1 MAHVIDEIKGIENLD
16 TRMWVIGILGEHTG
30 GLIEFGV
37 NEFIWL
43 TLRVLRIID
52 QLHVND
58 EFFNIL
64 RIIIEKTRAN
74 N

>member
-1 MAHVIDEIKGIENLD
+1 
-16 TRMWVIGILGEHTG
+16 MWVIGILGEHTG

>member
-37 NEFIWL
+37 NEFI
-43 TLRVLRIID
+43 
-52 QLHVND
+52 
-58 EFFNIL
+58 
-64 RIIIEKTRAN
+64 
-74 N
+74 